1 MSIDF
6 NVFGSDF
13 VTRRQ
18 GEVARG
24 LLLQALEAYP
34 KKTRVTVSL
43 AGVVMT
49 PSFADECFGKLL
61 LNLGEEQFRTRV
73 RFVDVD
79 GTTKTLLNAVLS
91 KRSKEFT
98 PSS

>member
-1 MSIDF
+1 MSINF
-6 NVFGSDF
+6 NEFGSDF

-18 GEVARG
+18 GELARG
-24 LLLQALEAYP
+24 MLVEALGKYP
-34 KKTRVTVSL
+34 QNTRVTISL

-61 LNLGEEQFRTRV
+61 LNLGEEQFRKRV
-73 RFVDVD
+73 RFADVD

-91 KRSKEFT
+91 KRSRELT